1 MSELLESTS
10 NERLLVTSSLYNNLV
25 PSSSPP
31 SPPSPSPS
39 PSPPSPSS
47 SPPPPSPPTR
57 KDHLSAE
64 RTRPSP
70 DHHHHHH
77 HGDHHHRH
85 HPQHQPKASP
95 GGPVAKLR
103 SKKELSQGEQQLL
116 RKKINSRERKRMH
129 DLNLAMDALRDIMPY
144 APHGPSV
151 RKLSKIATL
160 LLARN
165 YILMLTSSLEEMKR
179 LIGEMYGRSSGS
191 GSRLTQYPVLTTGG
205 FERNS
210 RSIRFICGNLRLMY
224 LDGE

>member
-70 DHHHHHH
+70 DHHHHH